1 MTTKPATTKPAT
13 TKPATTKP
21 ATTTRTTRAASP
33 PAPGFREALAFEWTK
48 FAGLR
53 STRLTLLTTGLLTV
67 IGAVFVGLSGSLQ
80 PDDTVLGGSLT
91 LSVVSLMVAG
101 AVGALTVCG
110 EYASGTI
117 AATLT
122 AVPRRGRVLAAK
134 AVLLVC
140 LLYGTG
146 LVSCTAAYLV
156 GGAVLE
162 DGKYAQG
169 DPLPALF
176 GIAGLFALVGL
187 LGLAVGILLKHSAG
201 AVVTVVGVLL
211 LPSLFGPLLG
221 DLQRWVAGATPTAAL
236 EKLTQTSDASPET
249 VGSLGAWPS
258 LGLVAAYTL
267 LLIAVAGWRL
277 RRRDV

>member
-1 MTTKPATTKPAT
+1 MTTTDT
-13 TKPATTKP
+13 
-21 ATTTRTTRAASP
+21 ASP
-33 PAPGFREALAFEWTK
+33 AAPGFREALAFEWTK

-53 STRLTLLTTGLLTV
+53 STRSTLLTTGALTV
-67 IGAVFVGLSGSLQ
+67 VGALFVALSGSLQ

-117 AATLT
+117 VTTLS

-134 AVLLVC
+134 ATLLAG
-140 LLYGTG
+140 LLYVTG
-146 LVSCTAAYLV
+146 LVSCTAAYLL
-156 GGAVLE
+156 GGALLE

-169 DPLPALF
+169 EPLPALF

-187 LGLAVGILLKHSAG
+187 LGLAVGTLLKHSAG

-236 EKLTQTSDASPET
+236 EKLTQTSDAGPET

-258 LGLVAAYTL
+258 LGPVAAYTL
-267 LLIAVAGWRL
+267 LLLGVAAWRL